1 MASYPSGSRGRFA
14 KPLFTGSNPVDA
26 SNLRFAAIGRRLS
39 ARVVKLVDTRDLK
52 SLARFGHVGSSPT
65 PGTSLRLAGKTTL
78 FRLHFIII
86 QMVQACASSIYDTT
100 MDKYR
105 SVDTSDPG
113 YLCFHDEKD
122 SSLFHKLR
130 KHVLFINYQI
140 LQILCNE
147 TGYRMGYRPHSPKP
161 ATFPCFYVISHLTQN
176 R

>member
-26 SNLRFAAIGRRLS
+26 SNLRFAMIRRRLCPGGEIGRH
-39 ARVVKLVDTRDLK
+39 KGLK
-52 SLARFGHVGSSPT
+52 IPRPIWACRF
-65 PGTSLRLAGKTTL
+65 K
-78 FRLHFIII
+78 
-86 QMVQACASSIYDTT
+86 
-100 MDKYR
+100 
-105 SVDTSDPG
+105 SDPG

-161 ATFPCFYVISHLTQN
+161 ATFPCFYVISQLTQN